1 MALTIRRFD
10 PAATA
15 LSMARALAS
24 VPPLVKITVE
34 AGAAI
39 KAATSALA
47 CSTRARAA
55 RPAACTDEGFPPS
68 SSARATAAAASGRTG
83 DVALWSR

>member
-1 MALTIRRFD
+1 MAEMIRRPA

-24 VPPLVKITVE
+24 VPPLVKTTVE

-39 KAATSALA
+39 RAATSALA

-55 RPAACTDEGFPPS
+55 RPAACTEDGLPTL
-68 SSARATAAAASGRTG
+68 ARACATASAASGRTG
-83 DVALWSR
+83 AVAL